1 MKQYCTESVEYN
13 QYFDCLYSK
22 VGFLLD
28 TNRQSHNWP
37 TNTEIEEVIN
47 EVFIPAHLHHVNIT
61 FVLIII
67 IDRNYIIYI
76 MILFNILSTPQVKDY
91 GMAGISLYHINME
104 NNEMHGHFA
113 RMLAELLY
121 L

>member
-47 EVFIPAHLHHVNIT
+47 EVFIPAHLHHVNI
-61 FVLIII
+61 
-67 IDRNYIIYI
+67 RNYFIYI
-76 MILFNILSTPQVKDY
+76 MILFNILSTSQVKDY

>member
-1 MKQYCTESVEYN
+1 M
-13 QYFDCLYSK
+13 
-22 VGFLLD
+22 GFLLD

-47 EVFIPAHLHHVNIT
+47 EVFIPAHHVNIT
-61 FVLIII
+61 L
-67 IDRNYIIYI
+67 DRNYIIYI
-76 MILFNILSTPQVKDY
+76 MILFNILSTSQVKDY